1 MDVRLPNGKVI
12 RGVPE
17 GTPKEVVMQK
27 AIAAG
32 LASESDF
39 GIKKMEQPQTQPV
52 DAGGEPSLSMF
63 EKPAQPMQKPEESLA
78 DKAIGVGESA
88 LSIGS
93 GLTTGA
99 AGGLLG
105 TIEGIAQ
112 AVREGKIGEPEAQQ
126 IIQQRMAEGAQAGT
140 YMPRTETGQNIVKG
154 VGEALGALPPVI
166 AGFSPAQ
173 AAGASQALGATAQA
187 ARGLMPQSAPKAM
200 QGLSVGAA
208 EVPIEQ
214 VRMRQAAELPV
225 PIKLTKGQAGKDFEQ
240 QRFERETAKA
250 NEVGDPLR
258 QRYSEQNMQLQQN
271 LDAFI
276 DFTGTELPETNY
288 MLETGRM
295 VDNAIRSRAATDKN
309 RIRQAYKDAEKAGE
323 MASPVNMSPLAEYLN
338 ENRAGR
344 TSAPI
349 MKTIADELEV
359 QGVGAGRID
368 DGSLQLGELTL
379 GQAEKLRQTINKF
392 AKDNDPNDL
401 RVASEMKGIIDG
413 VTESA
418 GGDAYRRARTLRRQ
432 YANQYENIGIIRD
445 IIGKKRGSDDRKIAT
460 ENIVN
465 KAVFGGTVDELKSV
479 RKTLQTQGQEGMA
492 AWKEIQAATLRQI
505 RDEATKNMQ
514 RDQNGNPIV
523 SAAGLNRIVSSLDK
537 NGKLVNLF
545 GAKGAEQVRL
555 LNDVAK
561 DILISQPGTVN
572 SSNTSTALLAA
583 LEMGTY
589 GGPFVS
595 VLKFA
600 RDKVKDRAIKNRVER
615 ALNVS
620 EREK

>member
-1 MDVRLPNGKVI
+1 MTEEKLKAALIQAHNKGD
-12 RGVPE
+12 
-17 GTPKEVVMQK
+17 KE
-27 AIAAG
+27 AAQ
-32 LASESDF
+32 LFANK
-39 GIKKMEQPQTQPV
+39 IKELRAQQPQQNNMIPV
-52 DAGGEPSLSMF
+52 GTGSQTTYADMNQQ
-63 EKPAQPMQKPEESLA
+63 PAQQPEST
-78 DKAIGVGESA
+78 IGEKLLG
-88 LSIGS
+88 
-93 GLTTGA
+93 GLEAGATMATGATTGA
-99 AGGLLG
+99 LG
-105 TIEGIAQ
+105 YGVG
-112 AVREGKIGEPEAQQ
+112 AVRGLANQAFGDFS
-126 IIQQRMAEGAQAGT
+126 AEQAKQLAEQSAADLT
-140 YMPRTETGQNIVKG
+140 YSPRTKAGQEAVGAIADVTGT
-154 VGEALGALPPVI
+154 LPPVI
-166 AGFSPAQ
+166 AGFTPTQ
-173 AAGASQALGATAQA
+173 LAGAGQSLAATARGASLPQA
-187 ARGLMPQSAPKAM
+187 QPRAM
-200 QGLSVGAA
+200 GGLSVGAA

-214 VRMRQAAELPV
+214 VRLQQAKELPV
-225 PIKLTKGQAGKDFEQ
+225 PIQLTRGQAGKDFEQ
-240 QRFERETAKA
+240 QRFERETAKD
-250 NEVGDPLR
+250 NEVGEPIR
-258 QRYSEQNMQLQQN
+258 KRYAEQNLQLQQN

-276 DFTGTELPETNY
+276 DSTGTDLPDTNY
-288 MLETGRM
+288 MMETGRL
-295 VDNAIRSRAATDKN
+295 VDSAIRTRAAGDKV

-323 MASPVNMSPLAEYLN
+323 MSSPINLSPLAQYLN

-359 QGVGAGRID
+359 QGVGSGRLD
-368 DGSLQLGELTL
+368 DGTLQLGELSL

-401 RVASEMKGIIDG
+401 RIASEMKNIIDG

-465 KAVFGGTVDELKSV
+465 KAVFGGSVDDLKAV

-537 NGKLVNLF
+537 NGKMVNLF

-572 SSNTSTALLAA
+572 TSNTSTAILAA
-583 LEMGTY
+583 LEMGAY

-600 RDKVKDRAIKNRVER
+600 RDKVKDRAIKKRVDR
-615 ALNVS
+615 ALNVV
-620 EREK
+620 ENEK

>member
-12 RGVPE
+12 RGVPD
-17 GTPKEVVMQK
+17 GTPKDVVMQK

-32 LASESDF
+32 LASERDF

-63 EKPAQPMQKPEESLA
+63 EKPAQPMQKPEESLT

-93 GLTTGA
+93 GLTAGA

-105 TIEGIAQ
+105 TIEGISQ
-112 AVREGKIGEPEAQQ
+112 AVREGKIGKPEAQQ

-140 YMPRTETGQNIVKG
+140 YMPRTETGQGIVKG
-154 VGEALGALPPVI
+154 VGESLGALPPVI

-187 ARGLMPQSAPKAM
+187 ARGLMSQSAPKAM

-208 EVPIEQ
+208 DVPIEQ
-214 VRMRQAAELPV
+214 VRMQQAAELPV

-276 DFTGTELPETNY
+276 DSTGTELPETNY

-465 KAVFGGTVDELKSV
+465 KSVFGGTVDELKSV

-572 SSNTSTALLAA
+572 TSNTSTALLAA

>member
-1 MDVRLPNGKVI
+1 MPTYKVTDPATGRTVKLTGDSPPTEQELEEIFASLP
-12 RGVPE
+12 
-17 GTPKEVVMQK
+17 
-27 AIAAG
+27 
-32 LASESDF
+32 
-39 GIKKMEQPQTQPV
+39 KMEQPQTQPV

-63 EKPAQPMQKPEESLA
+63 EKPVQPMQNTEESLT

-140 YMPRTETGQNIVKG
+140 YMPRTETGQGIVKG

-173 AAGASQALGATAQA
+173 AAGASQALGATTQA
-187 ARGLMPQSAPKAM
+187 ARGLMPQPAPKAM

-214 VRMRQAAELPV
+214 VRMQQAAELPV

-250 NEVGDPLR
+250 NDVGDPLR

-276 DFTGTELPETNY
+276 DSTGTELPETNY

>member
-1 MDVRLPNGKVI
+1 MTEEKLKAALIQAHNKGD
-12 RGVPE
+12 
-17 GTPKEVVMQK
+17 KE
-27 AIAAG
+27 AAQ
-32 LASESDF
+32 LFANK
-39 GIKKMEQPQTQPV
+39 IKELRAQPV
-52 DAGGEPSLSMF
+52 EAQQNNMIPVGTGSQATYANMNQQ
-63 EKPAQPMQKPEESLA
+63 PAQQPEST
-78 DKAIGVGESA
+78 IGEKLLG
-88 LSIGS
+88 
-93 GLTTGA
+93 GLEAGATMATGATTGA
-99 AGGLLG
+99 LG
-105 TIEGIAQ
+105 YGVG
-112 AVREGKIGEPEAQQ
+112 AVRGLANQAFGDFS
-126 IIQQRMAEGAQAGT
+126 AEQARQLAEQSAAELT
-140 YMPRTETGQNIVKG
+140 YSPRTRAGQEAVGAIADVTGM
-154 VGEALGALPPVI
+154 LPPVI
-166 AGFSPAQ
+166 AGFTPAQ
-173 AAGASQALGATAQA
+173 LAGAGQSLAATAKAASLPQA
-187 ARGLMPQSAPKAM
+187 KPKAM
-200 QGLSVGAA
+200 GGLSVGAA

-214 VRMRQAAELPV
+214 VRLQQARELPV
-225 PIKLTKGQAGKDFEQ
+225 PIQLTRGQANKDFEQ
-240 QRFERETAKA
+240 QRFEQETAKMD
-250 NEVGDPLR
+250 EIGDPLR
-258 QRYSEQNMQLQQN
+258 QRRAEQNLQVQQN
-271 LDAFI
+271 IDAFI
-276 DFTGTELPETNY
+276 DATGTELPDTNY
-288 MLETGRM
+288 MLETGRL
-295 VDNAIRSRAATDKN
+295 VDSAIRTRAAGDKV

-323 MASPVNMSPLAEYLN
+323 MSSPVNLSPLAQYLN

-359 QGVGAGRID
+359 QGVGSGRLD
-368 DGSLQLGELTL
+368 DGTLQLGELSL

-401 RVASEMKGIIDG
+401 RIASEMKNIIDG

-432 YANQYENIGIIRD
+432 YANQYENISIIRD

-465 KAVFGGTVDELKSV
+465 KAVFGGSVDDLKAV

-537 NGKLVNLF
+537 NGKMVNLF

-572 SSNTSTALLAA
+572 SSNTSTAILAA
-583 LEMGTY
+583 LEMGAY

-600 RDKVKDRAIKNRVER
+600 RDKVKDRAIKKRVDR
-615 ALNVS
+615 ALNVA
-620 EREK
+620 ENEK

>member
-1 MDVRLPNGKVI
+1 MPTYKVTDPATGRTVKLTGDSPPTEQELEEIFASLPKMD
-12 RGVPE
+12 
-17 GTPKEVVMQK
+17 
-27 AIAAG
+27 
-32 LASESDF
+32 
-39 GIKKMEQPQTQPV
+39 QPQTQPV

-63 EKPAQPMQKPEESLA
+63 EKPAQPMQKPEESLT
-78 DKAIGVGESA
+78 DKAIGVGESV

-126 IIQQRMAEGAQAGT
+126 IIQQRMSEGAQAGT
-140 YMPRTETGQNIVKG
+140 YMPRTETGQGIIKG

-173 AAGASQALGATAQA
+173 AAGASQALGATSQA

-214 VRMRQAAELPV
+214 VRMQQAAELPV

-276 DFTGTELPETNY
+276 DSTGTELPETNY

-323 MASPVNMSPLAEYLN
+323 MSSPVNMSPLAEYLN

-572 SSNTSTALLAA
+572 TSNTSTALLAA

>member
-1 MDVRLPNGKVI
+1 
-12 RGVPE
+12 
-17 GTPKEVVMQK
+17 
-27 AIAAG
+27 
-32 LASESDF
+32 
-39 GIKKMEQPQTQPV
+39 
-52 DAGGEPSLSMF
+52 MF
-63 EKPAQPMQKPEESLA
+63 EKPAQPMQKPEESLT

-154 VGEALGALPPVI
+154 VGEALGALPPVV

-187 ARGLMPQSAPKAM
+187 ARGLMPQATPKAM

-214 VRMRQAAELPV
+214 VRMQQAAELPV

-276 DFTGTELPETNY
+276 DSTGTELPETNY

-413 VTESA
+413 ATESA

-479 RKTLQTQGQEGMA
+479 RKTLQTQGQEGIA

>member
-1 MDVRLPNGKVI
+1 MPTYRVTDPATGRTVKLTGDSPPTEQELEEIFASLP
-12 RGVPE
+12 
-17 GTPKEVVMQK
+17 Q
-27 AIAAG
+27 A
-32 LASESDF
+32 
-39 GIKKMEQPQTQPV
+39 KMEQPQAQAV

-63 EKPAQPMQKPEESLA
+63 EKPAQPMKMPEESLT
-78 DKAIGVGESA
+78 DKAIGVGESV

-99 AGGLLG
+99 AGGMLG
-105 TIEGIAQ
+105 TLEGIAQ
-112 AVREGKIGEPEAQQ
+112 AVRDGKIGEPEAQQ
-126 IIQQRMAEGAQAGT
+126 IIQQRMSEGAQAGT
-140 YMPRTETGQNIVKG
+140 YSPRTETGQDIVKG
-154 VGEALGALPPVI
+154 VGETLGALPPVI

-173 AAGASQALGATAQA
+173 AAGASQSLGATAQA
-187 ARGLMPQSAPKAM
+187 AKGLMPQAAPKAM

-208 EVPIEQ
+208 EVPVEQ
-214 VRMRQAAELPV
+214 VRLQQAAELPV

-250 NEVGDPLR
+250 NDIGDPLR
-258 QRYSEQNMQLQQN
+258 QRYAEQNLQLQQN

-276 DFTGTELPETNY
+276 DSTGTELPETNY

-295 VDNAIRSRAATDKN
+295 VDNAIRSRAAADKN
-309 RIRQAYKDAEKAGE
+309 RIRQAYKDADKAGE

-349 MKTIADELEV
+349 MKTIADELDV

-401 RVASEMKGIIDG
+401 RVASEMKSIIDS

-465 KAVFGGTVDELKSV
+465 KAVFGGSVDDLKSV

-561 DILISQPGTVN
+561 DILISQPGAVN
-572 SSNTSTALLAA
+572 TSNTSTALLAA

-600 RDKVKDRAIKNRVER
+600 RDKVKDRAVRNRVER

>member
-1 MDVRLPNGKVI
+1 MTEEKLKAALIQAHNKGDKQAAQLFANKI
-12 RGVPE
+12 
-17 GTPKEVVMQK
+17 KELRAQ
-27 AIAAG
+27 
-32 LASESDF
+32 
-39 GIKKMEQPQTQPV
+39 
-52 DAGGEPSLSMF
+52 
-63 EKPAQPMQKPEESLA
+63 QPMQQNNVIP
-78 DKAIGVGESA
+78 VGTGA
-88 LSIGS
+88 NTQLVDITQQPQQQPDTSIGEKLVG
-93 GLTTGA
+93 GLEAGATLATGATTGA
-99 AGGLLG
+99 LG
-105 TIEGIAQ
+105 YGVG
-112 AVREGKIGEPEAQQ
+112 AVRGLANQAFGDFS
-126 IIQQRMAEGAQAGT
+126 AEQARQLAEQSAAELT
-140 YMPRTETGQNIVKG
+140 YSPRTRAGQET
-154 VGEALGALPPVI
+154 VGAIADVAGMLPPVV
-166 AGFSPAQ
+166 AGFTPTQ
-173 AAGASQALGATAQA
+173 LAGAGQSARASAQV
-187 ARGLMPQSAPKAM
+187 ARGLPEMLPQAQPRKM
-200 QGLSVGAA
+200 GGLSVGAA

-214 VRMRQAAELPV
+214 VRLQQARELPV
-225 PIKLTKGQAGKDFEQ
+225 PIQLTRGQAGKDFEQ
-240 QRFERETAKA
+240 QRFERETAKS
-250 NEVGDPLR
+250 NEIGEPIR
-258 QRYSEQNMQLQQN
+258 KRYAEQNLQLQQN

-276 DFTGTELPETNY
+276 DSTGTELPDTNY
-288 MLETGRM
+288 MMETGRL
-295 VDNAIRSRAATDKN
+295 VDSAIRTRAAGDKV
-309 RIRQAYKDAEKAGE
+309 RIRQAYKEAEKAGE
-323 MASPVNMSPLAEYLN
+323 MSSPINLSPLAQYLN

-359 QGVGAGRID
+359 QGVGSGRLD
-368 DGSLQLGELTL
+368 DGTLQLGELSL

-401 RVASEMKGIIDG
+401 RIASEMKNIIDG

-418 GGDAYRRARTLRRQ
+418 GGDAYRRARALRRQ

-460 ENIVN
+460 ENIVS
-465 KAVFGGTVDELKSV
+465 KAIFNGSVDDLKAV

-505 RDEATKNMQ
+505 KDEATKNMQ

-537 NGKLVNLF
+537 NGKMVQLF

-561 DILISQPGTVN
+561 DILISQPGAVN
-572 SSNTSTALLAA
+572 TSNTSTAILAA

-600 RDKVKDRAIKNRVER
+600 RDKVKDRAVKKRVDR
-615 ALNVS
+615 ALNVA
-620 EREK
+620 ENEE

>member
-1 MDVRLPNGKVI
+1 LNEETLKQALIQAHNKGDKQAAELFARKIKELRAQGQQPITQIPVGTGENAVI
-12 RGVPE
+12 ADYSVQPE
-17 GTPKEVVMQK
+17 
-27 AIAAG
+27 
-32 LASESDF
+32 
-39 GIKKMEQPQTQPV
+39 
-52 DAGGEPSLSMF
+52 
-63 EKPAQPMQKPEESLA
+63 QKPEQSFL
-78 DKAIGVGESA
+78 DKAIGAAEAGA
-88 LSIGS
+88 TMATGA
-93 GLTTGA
+93 TTGTLGYI
-99 AGGLLG
+99 AGATEGLARQALG
-105 TIEGIAQ
+105 QYTSD
-112 AVREGKIGEPEAQQ
+112 EAQK
-126 IIQQRMAEGAQAGT
+126 MAEQASAALT
-140 YMPRTETGQNIVKG
+140 YAPRTEAGQDFVSGI
-154 VGEALGALPPVI
+154 ADTASALPPVI
-166 AGFSPAQ
+166 AGFSPQ
-173 AAGASQALGATAQA
+173 QLVGAGQSAKASMVA
-187 ARGLMPQSAPKAM
+187 ARGLPEMLPQRQPQAM
-200 QGLSVGAA
+200 GGLSIGAA
-208 EVPIEQ
+208 EVPIGQ
-214 VRMRQAAELPV
+214 VRRAQAQELPV
-225 PIKLTKGQAGKDFEQ
+225 PIKLTKGQAEKDFEQ
-240 QRFERETAKA
+240 QRFERETAKS
-250 NEVGDPLR
+250 NEIGEPIR
-258 QRYSEQNMQLQQN
+258 QRYAEQNLQLQQN

-276 DFTGTELPETNY
+276 DSTGTELPETNY

-295 VDNAIRSRAATDKN
+295 VDSAIRSRAASDKV
-309 RIRQAYKDAEKAGE
+309 RIRQAYKEAEKAGE
-323 MASPVNMSPLAEYLN
+323 LASPVDMSPLASYLN

-349 MKTIADELEV
+349 MKTIADELDV
-359 QGVGAGRID
+359 QGVGAGRLD
-368 DGSLQLGELTL
+368 DGTLQLGELSL

-401 RVASEMKGIIDG
+401 RVAAEMKNIIDG
-413 VTESA
+413 ATETS
-418 GGDAYRRARTLRRQ
+418 GGDAYRRARKLRRQ

-465 KAVFGGTVDELKSV
+465 KAVFGGSVDDLKSV

-505 RDEATKNMQ
+505 RDEAVKNMQ

-561 DILISQPGTVN
+561 DILISQPGAVN
-572 SSNTSTALLAA
+572 TSNTSTAILAA

-600 RDKVKDRAIKNRVER
+600 RDKVKDRAVKKRVDR
-615 ALNVS
+615 ALNVV
-620 EREK
+620 EDEK

>member
-1 MDVRLPNGKVI
+1 MPTYRVTDPTTGRTVKLTGDSPPTEQELEEI
-12 RGVPE
+12 F
-17 GTPKEVVMQK
+17 
-27 AIAAG
+27 
-32 LASESDF
+32 ASFPPS
-39 GIKKMEQPQTQPV
+39 KMEQPQTQAV
-52 DAGGEPSLSMF
+52 DAGGDPSLSMF
-63 EKPAQPMQKPEESLA
+63 EKPAQPMQMPEESLT

-88 LSIGS
+88 LSIVS

-112 AVREGKIGEPEAQQ
+112 AVRDGKIGEPEAQQ
-126 IIQQRMAEGAQAGT
+126 IIQQRMSEGAQAGT
-140 YMPRTETGQNIVKG
+140 YSPRTETGQSIVKG
-154 VGEALGALPPVI
+154 VGEALGSLPPVI

-173 AAGASQALGATAQA
+173 AAGASQSLSATTQA
-187 ARGLMPQSAPKAM
+187 ARGLMPQAAPKAM

-208 EVPIEQ
+208 EVPVEQ
-214 VRMRQAAELPV
+214 VRLQQAAELPV

-258 QRYSEQNMQLQQN
+258 QRYAEQNLQLQQN

-276 DFTGTELPETNY
+276 DSTGTELPETNY

-295 VDNAIRSRAATDKN
+295 VDNAIRSRAAADKN

-323 MASPVNMSPLAEYLN
+323 LSSPVNMSPLAEYLN

-359 QGVGAGRID
+359 QGVGAGRLD

-401 RVASEMKGIIDG
+401 RVASEMKSIIDG

-465 KAVFGGTVDELKSV
+465 KAVFGGSVDDLKSV

-561 DILISQPGTVN
+561 DILISQPGAVN
-572 SSNTSTALLAA
+572 TSNTSTALLAA

-600 RDKVKDRAIKNRVER
+600 RDKVKDRAVRNRVER

>member
-1 MDVRLPNGKVI
+1 MPTYKVTDPTTGRTVKLTGDSPPTEQELEEIFASLP
-12 RGVPE
+12 
-17 GTPKEVVMQK
+17 
-27 AIAAG
+27 
-32 LASESDF
+32 
-39 GIKKMEQPQTQPV
+39 KMEQPQTQPV
-52 DAGGEPSLSMF
+52 DADGEPSLSMF
-63 EKPAQPMQKPEESLA
+63 EKPAQPIQKPEESLT

-112 AVREGKIGEPEAQQ
+112 AVREGKIGEPEVQQ
-126 IIQQRMAEGAQAGT
+126 IIQQRMSEGAQAGT
-140 YMPRTETGQNIVKG
+140 YMPRTETGQSIVKG

-173 AAGASQALGATAQA
+173 AAGASQALGATSQA

-214 VRMRQAAELPV
+214 VRMQQAAELPV

-276 DFTGTELPETNY
+276 DSTGTELPETNY

-349 MKTIADELEV
+349 MKTIADEMEV

-401 RVASEMKGIIDG
+401 RVASEMKGIIDS

-418 GGDAYRRARTLRRQ
+418 GGDAYRRARALRRQ

-561 DILISQPGTVN
+561 DILISQPGAVN
-572 SSNTSTALLAA
+572 TSNTSTALLAA

>member
-1 MDVRLPNGKVI
+1 MPTYKVTDPATGRTVKLTGDSPPTEQELEEIFASLP
-12 RGVPE
+12 
-17 GTPKEVVMQK
+17 
-27 AIAAG
+27 
-32 LASESDF
+32 
-39 GIKKMEQPQTQPV
+39 KMEQPQTQPV

-63 EKPAQPMQKPEESLA
+63 EKPAQPMQKPEESLT

-200 QGLSVGAA
+200 KGLSVGAA

-214 VRMRQAAELPV
+214 VRMQQAAELPV

-276 DFTGTELPETNY
+276 DSTGTELPETNY

-338 ENRAGR
+338 ENRSGR

-572 SSNTSTALLAA
+572 TSNTSTALLAA

>member
-1 MDVRLPNGKVI
+1 MPTYKVTDPTTGRTVRLTGDSPPTEQELEEI
-12 RGVPE
+12 FAQLQ
-17 GTPKEVVMQK
+17 PKQQVNQ
-27 AIAAG
+27 IQPTD
-32 LASESDF
+32 AS
-39 GIKKMEQPQTQPV
+39 
-52 DAGGEPSLSMF
+52 GEPSLSMY
-63 EKPAQPMQKPEESLA
+63 ESLAQPKQQPEPSLA
-78 DKAIGVGESA
+78 DKAFGIGEAALTTLSGATTGGVGG
-88 LSIGS
+88 LIGT
-93 GLTTGA
+93 L
-99 AGGLLG
+99 
-105 TIEGIAQ
+105 EGITQ

-126 IIQQRMAEGAQAGT
+126 IIMRRMSEGAQSGT
-140 YMPRTETGQNIVKG
+140 YSPRTQYGQELVQDA
-154 VGEALGALPPVI
+154 GEIAGALPPVV

-173 AAGASQALGATAQA
+173 AAGASQAIGATAQA
-187 ARGLMPQSAPKAM
+187 ARGIIPQSTPKAM

-214 VRMRQAAELPV
+214 VRIQQAQELPV

-240 QRFERETAKA
+240 QRFERETAKV
-250 NEVGDPLR
+250 NEIGDPIR
-258 QRYSEQNMQLQQN
+258 QRYAEQNLQLQQN
-271 LDAFI
+271 LDSFI
-276 DFTGTELPETNY
+276 DATGTELPDTNF
-288 MLETGRM
+288 MLETGRR
-295 VDNAIRSRAATDKN
+295 VDSAIRQRAATDKN
-309 RIRQAYKDAEKAGE
+309 RIRQAYKEAEKAGE
-323 MASPVNMSPLAEYLN
+323 MSSPVNLSPLAQYLN

-349 MKTIADELEV
+349 MKTLADELEV
-359 QGVGAGRID
+359 QGVGTGRLD
-368 DGSLQLGELTL
+368 DGTLQVGNLTL
-379 GQAEKLRQTINKF
+379 GQAEKLRQSINKF
-392 AKDNDPNDL
+392 TKDNDPNDI
-401 RVASEMKGIIDG
+401 RVASEMKSIIDG

-418 GGDAYRRARTLRRQ
+418 GGDAYKRARTLRRQ

-465 KAVFGGTVDELKSV
+465 KAVFGGSVDDLKAV
-479 RKTLQTQGQEGMA
+479 RKVLQTQGQEGMA
-492 AWKEIQAATLRQI
+492 AWKEMQAATLRQI

-555 LNDVAK
+555 LNDVAQ
-561 DILISQPGTVN
+561 DIMISQPGAVN
-572 SSNTSTALLAA
+572 MSNTSTALLAA

-600 RDKVKDRAIKNRVER
+600 RDKVKDRAIKKRVER

-620 EREK
+620 EREQ